1 MVLKHGGVVLF
12 PTETAY
18 GLAVDATNPR
28 AVKRVHEIKGR
39 AEEKTFPLIAADAA
53 MAMRM
58 MQMSPRLLA
67 LAKKH
72 WPGALTIVAPVKKG
86 SGLAKEV
93 VRKEGTIAVRVSSG
107 VIATVLSKGLGNP
120 ITSTSANKTGEAT
133 CYSVRTFFKQLPE
146 ADVFV
151 LDLGAIPRRALSTI
165 IAEENGEIIVR
176 RQGRIRV

>member
-39 AEEKTFPLIAADAA
+39 AEEKTFPLIAADAK
-53 MAMRM
+53 MAESVMKL
-58 MQMSPRLLA
+58 SPRLLA

-72 WPGALTIVAPVKKG
+72 WPGALTIVAPVQKK

-93 VRKEGTIAVRVSSG
+93 VREEGTIAVRVSSG
-107 VIATVLSKGLGNP
+107 AIAKALAKGLGSP
-120 ITSTSANKTGEAT
+120 ITSTSANKSGETT
-133 CYSVRTFFKQLPE
+133 CYSVRAFFKQLPE

-151 LDLGAIPRRALSTI
+151 LDGGAIPRRALSTI
-165 IAEENGEIIVR
+165 IVEENGQIIVR
-176 RQGRIRV
+176 RQGSIRI